1 MKAIYHLTA
10 LLLALAA
17 PIVAQKEVIVTT
29 IVPVYVYVSD
39 GVDIPYTP
47 STIKPTPAAAPSPPP
62 APAPAAAKDDG
73 APVEKAAVEG
83 NGAPVELYHVAP
95 ETTSTVPPA
104 SGPVQIPSHTPTNL
118 LSEEATKGTNAPTAT
133 VPATM
138 ITAAPPP
145 VADNGVLTISIVNKY
160 SAPLSISYGDN
171 AGSPNAIGAPQA
183 GPLGTA
189 TTVVYP
195 TGWAGRIYLGTIN
208 HPANSKIEGS
218 TTGANDID
226 ISYVDGYS
234 VPVTCS
240 AEGTAISGCNIDLW
254 EQNQDCPQ
262 SLPDQDKAVCLNP
275 QQSVPDGPA
284 VPWFL
289 PCQGAAYTFPND
301 NVANDGNT
309 RTPQVTCCIG
319 TEAQGCTQAPERQG
333 KEPNVASRKRSL
345 AEVLEERQ
353 ANTPSLLPQQHSHLR
368 RHAHKAKSHGH
379 WLVRDFNKD
388 IV

>member
-1 MKAIYHLTA
+1 MKAIYHVTA

-29 IVPVYVYVSD
+29 VVPVYVYVSD
-39 GVDIPYTP
+39 GVDVPYTP
-47 STIKPTPAAAPSPPP
+47 PPEKPTP
-62 APAPAAAKDDG
+62 APAPAAAPAPAPAAAEGDG
-73 APVEKAAVEG
+73 APVEKFAVP
-83 NGAPVELYHVAP
+83 A

-104 SGPVQIPSHTPTNL
+104 SGPVQTPSHTPTNAL
-118 LSEEATKGTNAPTAT
+118 AEEAAKGTNAATAT

-138 ITAAPPP
+138 VTAAPPP

-171 AGSPNAIGAPQA
+171 AGSPNAIGTPQA

-254 EQNQDCPQ
+254 QQDADCPKPLQ
-262 SLPDQDKAVCLNP
+262 DQDKAVCLNP
-275 QQSVPDGPA
+275 QQNVPDGPA
-284 VPWFL
+284 LPWFD

-309 RTPQVTCCIG
+309 GTPQVTCCIG
-319 TEAQGCTQAPERQG
+319 TAAQGCTQAPERQG
-333 KEPNVASRKRSL
+333 KEKNVASRKRSL

-368 RHAHKAKSHGH
+368 RHAHKARSHGH
-379 WLVRDFNKD
+379 RLVRDFKD
-388 IV
+388 LV

>member
-1 MKAIYHLTA
+1 MKAIYHVTA

-47 STIKPTPAAAPSPPP
+47 STSTTKPTPAAAPSPPP
-62 APAPAAAKDDG
+62 APAPAAAEGDG
-73 APVEKAAVEG
+73 APVEK
-83 NGAPVELYHVAP
+83 YHVAA

-104 SGPVQIPSHTPTNL
+104 AGPVQTPSHTPTNL
-118 LSEEATKGTNAPTAT
+118 LAKEVTQGTNAATAT

-145 VADNGVLTISIVNKY
+145 VADNGVLTISITNKY

-234 VPVTCS
+234 VPITCS
-240 AEGTAISGCNIDLW
+240 ADNIPISGCNIDLW
-254 EQNQDCPQ
+254 GEDGDCPKPLQ
-262 SLPDQDKAVCLNP
+262 GSHDKAVCLNP

-284 VPWFL
+284 VPWFM

-309 RTPQVTCCIG
+309 GSPQVTCCIG
-319 TEAQGCTQAPERQG
+319 TAAQGCAAPDRQG

-345 AEVLEERQ
+345 AEVLEERS

-368 RHAHKAKSHGH
+368 RHAHKARSHGH
-379 WLVRDFNKD
+379 QLVRDFKD
-388 IV
+388 LV

>member
-1 MKAIYHLTA
+1 MKAIYHVTA

-29 IVPVYVYVSD
+29 IIPVYVYVSD

-47 STIKPTPAAAPSPPP
+47 STIKPTPEAAPSPPP
-62 APAPAAAKDDG
+62 AKASAPAAAAPVDDG
-73 APVEKAAVEG
+73 APVEK
-83 NGAPVELYHVAP
+83 YHVAA

-118 LSEEATKGTNAPTAT
+118 LSKEAAEGTNAATAT

-138 ITAAPPP
+138 VTAAPPP

-234 VPVTCS
+234 VPVTCM

-254 EQNQDCPQ
+254 EQDGDCPQ
-262 SLPDQDKAVCLNP
+262 SLQGQSKAVCLNP
-275 QQSVPDGPA
+275 MQSVPNGPA

-309 RTPQVTCCIG
+309 GTPQVTCCIG

-333 KEPNVASRKRSL
+333 KEKNVASRKRSL
-345 AEVLEERQ
+345 AEVLEERK
-353 ANTPSLLPQQHSHLR
+353 ANTPSLLPQQHGHLR
-368 RHAHKAKSHGH
+368 RHAHKARSHGH
-379 WLVRDFNKD
+379 HLVRDLKD
-388 IV
+388 LV

>member
-1 MKAIYHLTA
+1 MKAIYHATA

-29 IVPVYVYVSD
+29 VVPVYVYVSD
-39 GVDIPYTP
+39 GVDVPYTP
-47 STIKPTPAAAPSPPP
+47 SISKPTSAPAAAPSPPP
-62 APAPAAAKDDG
+62 APPARAAAEGDG
-73 APVEKAAVEG
+73 APVEK
-83 NGAPVELYHVAP
+83 YHVAA

-104 SGPVQIPSHTPTNL
+104 SGPVQTPSHTPTDL
-118 LSEEATKGTNAPTAT
+118 LAEEAAKGTNAATAT

-234 VPVTCS
+234 VPITCS

-254 EQNQDCPQ
+254 QQDQDCPKQ
-262 SLPDQDKAVCLNP
+262 VPDQDKAVCLNP

-284 VPWFL
+284 VPWFDA
-289 PCQGAAYTFPND
+289 CQGAAYTFPND

-309 RTPQVTCCIG
+309 GTPQVTCCIG
-319 TEAQGCTQAPERQG
+319 TAAQGCTQAPERQG
-333 KEPNVASRKRSL
+333 KEPNKASRKRSL

-353 ANTPSLLPQQHSHLR
+353 ANTPSLLPQQHNHLR
-368 RHAHKAKSHGH
+368 RHAHKARSHGH
-379 WLVRDFNKD
+379 HLVREFKD
-388 IV
+388 LV